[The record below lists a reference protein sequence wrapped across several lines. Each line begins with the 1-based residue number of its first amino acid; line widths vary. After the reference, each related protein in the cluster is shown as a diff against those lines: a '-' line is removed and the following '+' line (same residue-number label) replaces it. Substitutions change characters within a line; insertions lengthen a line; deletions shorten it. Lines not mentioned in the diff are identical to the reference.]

1 MSYSLDAPIASLSRF
16 AKIFA
21 GRLKKLGI
29 TTVRDLLFYFPFR
42 YDDLSNVVAI
52 RDLMNGVKVTV
63 QGTIDLIANRRSP
76 RKHMLIT
83 EALIRDATG
92 SIKVVW
98 FQQPFLAKV
107 LPPGTRVALSGV
119 VEEDHYGTQLTSPS
133 YEKMG
138 GGDTIHTGRRVPVYS
153 LTSSVTE
160 KQFRTVLNA
169 ALPLIPSVSE
179 WIPKHIRA
187 RYQLIDIQAAL
198 KSIHF
203 PEDDASL
210 ALATRRLK
218 FDELFLLQ
226 LRNARSRQT
235 RTAEQAPRITFH
247 EKETKAFVD
256 ALPFTLTD
264 DQKKAA
270 WEIIK
275 DMSGQGSAVRGQEPI
290 VSPMHRLLEGDVGS
304 GKTVVAAIVA
314 YNVILSGYRVLL
326 MAPTEI
332 LAEQHAQSLI
342 KFFSGT
348 SIHIGLWTAS
358 HKLLKKEREEA
369 RFIIGT
375 HAILHAKEPLHDVGL
390 VIIDEQHRFGVEQ
403 RKELRRHSGE
413 GMTAHLLSM
422 TATPIPRT
430 LALTLYGDLDLSI
443 LKMMPRGRKVIETR
457 IVEPHERVTTE
468 GFIANELKKGRQAFV
483 ICPLIDP
490 SDTLGVRSATQE
502 FERLKKEIFLSWT
515 IGLLHGRMKA
525 KEKEATMR
533 DFKDGKIHLL
543 VSTAVVEV
551 GVDVPNATIMMI
563 EGAERFGLAQLHQ
576 FRGRVGRGEHQSY
589 CFLFADTRGAATKN
603 RLAAVVRSTDG
614 FALAEEDLKLR
625 GSGDLF
631 GTQQSGVLDL
641 RIATLGDTAI
651 IHETQRAVQDLVAQD
666 STFAAWPELK
676 ARIEELEAAIH
687 PE

>member
-1 MSYSLDAPIASLSRF
+1 MLHSFDTSVASLSRF
-16 AKIFA
+16 AKIFS

-52 RDLMNGVKVTV
+52 RDCIPGVKVTL
-63 QGTIDLIANRRSP
+63 QGTIELIANRRSP
-76 RKHMLIT
+76 RKRMIIT

-107 LPPGTRVALSGV
+107 LPSGTRVALSGV

-138 GGDTIHTGRRVPVYS
+138 GGDTIHTGRLVPVYS

-169 ALPLIPSVSE
+169 AFPLIPSVPE
-179 WIPKHIRA
+179 WIPKHIRDHD
-187 RYQLIDIQAAL
+187 QLVDIQSAL

-203 PEDDASL
+203 PESTE
-210 ALATRRLK
+210 ALRIATRRLK

-226 LRNARSRQT
+226 IRNARSRQT
-235 RTAEQAPRITFH
+235 RTQEQAPQILFH
-247 EKETKAFVD
+247 EKETREFVD

-264 DQKKAA
+264 DQKKTA
-270 WEIIK
+270 WEILR
-275 DMSGQGSAVRGQEPI
+275 DMGAT
-290 VSPMHRLLEGDVGS
+290 SPMHRLLEGDVGS
-304 GKTVVAAIVA
+304 GKTVVAAIAA
-314 YNVILSGYRVLL
+314 YNVMLSGYRVLL

-332 LAEQHAQSLI
+332 LAEQHGGTLE
-342 KFFSGT
+342 KFFNKNPMQVGVLT
-348 SIHIGLWTAS
+348 SA
-358 HKLLKKEREEA
+358 HKMKKKERDECQ
-369 RFIIGT
+369 FIVGT
-375 HAILHAKEPLHDVGL
+375 HALLHTKEPIGNVGL

-403 RKELRRHSGE
+403 RKELCTHGPK
-413 GMTAHLLSM
+413 GMTPHLLSM

-443 LKMMPRGRKVIETR
+443 LKMMPKGRKAIETS
-457 IVEPHERVTTE
+457 IVESRDRAATYT
-468 GFIANELKKGRQAFV
+468 FIEAELKKGRQAFV

-502 FERLKKEIFLSWT
+502 YERLKSDIFPAWT

-525 KEKEATMR
+525 KEKEQTMR

-551 GVDVPNATIMMI
+551 GVDIPNATIMMI

-589 CFLFADTRGAATKN
+589 CFLFAGAGGLTTKN

-641 RIATLGDTAI
+641 RIATLGDTTI
-651 IHETQRAVQDLVAQD
+651 IHETQRAVQDLVQHD
-666 STFAAWPELK
+666 PTFATWPELLE
-676 ARIEELEAAIH
+676 RIQQFEASVH